1 MKQKQLSALIAM
13 LVLSASAMANT
24 SLSPTT
30 PPKGNSL
37 DALLK
42 PTSAQ
47 SAIKPVDREKISLVR
62 ETILQETALI
72 LGARAGLGDR
82 SREIFS
88 MLDARGSSLDKR
100 FMFSSLVIDN
110 NVLPP
115 VISESKDVVA
125 LEAAAMRVAG
135 MVYRIDEPARFAL
148 PTPTWRNWLYLGLD
162 SSPLDVKTIN
172 SQNLPQNAEEQAFW
186 ERQVRQGYEAGRAQ
200 AQAAFD
206 ANLALLER
214 THEGMRRYFDLWK
227 RRMVTA
233 PTIATASELVQRED
247 PSTIAVGTTVFRI
260 TAPTDFTTPSGWVP
274 LE

>member
-1 MKQKQLSALIAM
+1 MKQQKLSALIAL

-24 SLSPTT
+24 VQSPSTT
-30 PPKGNSL
+30 GNSL

-42 PTSAQ
+42 PTGGHSL
-47 SAIKPVDREKISLVR
+47 IKPVDREKISLVR

-88 MLDARGSSLDKR
+88 MLDARGSNLDKR
-100 FMFSSLVIDN
+100 FMFSPLVIDN

-162 SSPLDVKTIN
+162 SSPMDMQAI
-172 SQNLPQNAEEQAFW
+172 SAQNLPQNAEEQAFW

-227 RRMVTA
+227 RKMVTA

-247 PSTIAVGTTVFRI
+247 SSTIAVGTTVFRI
-260 TAPTDFTTPSGWVP
+260 TAPTDFTTPTGWVP